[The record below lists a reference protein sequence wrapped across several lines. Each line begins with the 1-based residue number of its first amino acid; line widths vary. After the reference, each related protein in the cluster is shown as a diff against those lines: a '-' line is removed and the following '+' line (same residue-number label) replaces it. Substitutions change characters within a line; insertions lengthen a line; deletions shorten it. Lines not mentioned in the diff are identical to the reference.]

1 MIRAASLAF
10 VLRAGVKYHQPTPTS
25 PTPNLRYR
33 TLQAR
38 IDSIL
43 YDRLK
48 LAERDL
54 FQRLQALIFRTAGNL
69 SKDQVYPV
77 ALVMWQLMRFLG
89 ISASHLGNIVQRF
102 GAKGTFSYSLAHSLV
117 FSLHPVIFWVIL

>member
-1 MIRAASLAF
+1 MLRAAALAF
-10 VLRAGVKYHQPTPTS
+10 ILRAGVKYHPSSTS
-25 PTPNLRYR
+25 PEPNLRYR
-33 TLQAR
+33 TVQAR
-38 IDSIL
+38 IDSII

-54 FQRLQALIFRTAGNL
+54 FQRLQTLIFRTAGCLNK
-69 SKDQVYPV
+69 SQVYPV

-102 GAKGTFSYSLAHSLV
+102 KSKGWLASTCFTCPFCL
-117 FSLHPVIFWVIL
+117 